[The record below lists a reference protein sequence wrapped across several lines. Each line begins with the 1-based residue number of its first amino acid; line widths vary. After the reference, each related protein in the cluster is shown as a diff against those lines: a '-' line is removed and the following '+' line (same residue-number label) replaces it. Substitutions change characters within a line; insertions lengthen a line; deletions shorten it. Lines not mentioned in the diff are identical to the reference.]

1 MNAELRTTTP
11 MGLTGFTRDSV
22 DLLKTTI
29 CKGSTDDELKLFVQV
44 CQRTGL
50 DPFARQIFA
59 VHRKDNKTGKMVMSI
74 QTSIDG
80 FRLIAERSKNYAGQR
95 GPFWTADGEH
105 WKEVWL
111 AKDAPAA
118 AKVGIMR
125 RGFSEPLWAVATW
138 EEFCPTYNGQPMG
151 LWRKLGPLMLA
162 KCAESQGLRRAF
174 PQDLS
179 GIYTEE
185 EMAQAVEAVEAETVP
200 EVVEWTDDERQEA
213 RLQMADLA
221 DALMEAGCDEDE
233 IKDIMAKPTATIGT
247 TDTFDRWANRLLGY
261 RDRVMAKHKPAPKA
275 NSEEVANLAETYAK
289 NPA

>member
-1 MNAELRTTTP
+1 MNELRTQSPT
-11 MGLTGFTRDSV
+11 GLSGFSRESV

-59 VHRKDNKTGKMVMSI
+59 VHRKDNKTGQMVMSI

-95 GPFWTADGEH
+95 GPFWTADGEV

-111 AKDAPAA
+111 SQVSPAA

-138 EEFCPTYNGQPMG
+138 EEFCPLYDGKPMG

-185 EMAQAVEAVEAETVP
+185 EMAQAVEAETAP
-200 EVVEWTDDERQEA
+200 EVPEWTDEERQEA
-213 RLQMADLA
+213 KMMVADLA
-221 DALMEAGCDEDE
+221 EALMEAGCSEAEMQE
-233 IKDIMAKPTATIGT
+233 IVAKPTATIGT
-247 TDTFDRWANRLLGY
+247 VDSLDRWANRLLGY
-261 RDRVMAKHKPAPKA
+261 RDRQLAKIKQSTLAAELDKHPA
-275 NSEEVANLAETYAK
+275 
-289 NPA
+289 